1 MHIHAKTH
9 AGRSRQRARSS
20 SLTHACMQYIYAL
33 RRAGARVPA
42 SYMHNTEGTS
52 VQRTPSI
59 LNPDTGLLSVFTCK
73 WSTTICGP
81 SRLLASL
88 QPSGPQ
94 GREPL
99 VRWEGLSDRRGPR
112 QMGSRA
118 HGAKRSGREREREGG
133 KGLAATETAGTP
145 TYHGRGPCFGP

>member
-9 AGRSRQRARSS
+9 AGRSRQRASSRSRT
-20 SLTHACMQYIYAL
+20 LTYIYAL
-33 RRAGARVPA
+33 RRAGARAPA

-59 LNPDTGLLSVFTCK
+59 LNRGLLSVFTCK

-88 QPSGPQ
+88 QPSGPR

-112 QMGSRA
+112 QMGSRV

-133 KGLAATETAGTP
+133 KSLAATETAGTP
-145 TYHGRGPCFGP
+145 TYRGRGPCFGP